1 MCGIALQMGKLKNR
15 NYRFQDFLLTFMN
28 LGLNPHSKQ
37 KNPARISGSISSIR
51 QSRCIMHSIIDFCD
65 LKENGK
71 EIACKF
77 K

>member
-1 MCGIALQMGKLKNR
+1 
-15 NYRFQDFLLTFMN
+15 MN